1 MTGSTFSD
9 FLIAARDRLG
19 RAGRFLWGGAWAGL
33 AALALLGAVW
43 QAGFEAYGAFIL
55 PAPLDVLRKGV
66 RLIADPATWA
76 IAQATGIRALEGFA
90 LSVCI
95 GMGGVGIAAG
105 YSHAVLRLVRPLLTI
120 MLGVPPVAWIVLTM
134 IWFGAG
140 DGTVIVTVIVAA
152 TPILVAGTAE
162 GILTRDRGLDAMALA
177 YGAGPFRRFATLG
190 LRHMSAHLFPAVVLG
205 LATGGFKVAVM
216 AELLANSGGIG
227 GALADARALF
237 DIEEALA
244 WVAIS
249 VSLLIAVEYGAV
261 QPVRGELERWK
272 QAAQP
277 WGGIKR

>member
-1 MTGSTFSD
+1 MTGFTFSE
-9 FLIAARDRLG
+9 LSHASGDRLG
-19 RAGRFLWGGAWAGL
+19 RTGRFLWGGWAGL

-55 PAPLDVLRKGV
+55 PAPLDVIVKGFD
-66 RLIADPATWA
+66 LITTPATWA

-90 LSVCI
+90 LSVAI
-95 GMGGVGIAAG
+95 GLGMGIAAG
-105 YSHAVLRLVRPLLTI
+105 YSQGILRLVRPLMTI

-134 IWFGAG
+134 IWFGTG

-152 TPILVAGTAE
+152 TPILIAGSAE
-162 GILTRDRGLDAMALA
+162 GILTRDRGLDAMAQA
-177 YGAGPFRRFATLG
+177 YGAGPLRRFATLG
-190 LRHMSAHLFPAVVLG
+190 MRHMSAHLFPALVLA
-205 LATGGFKVAVM
+205 LATGFKVAVM
-216 AELLANSGGIG
+216 AELLANAGGIG

-249 VSLLIAVEYGAV
+249 VSLLITVEYGLV

-277 WGGIKR
+277 WGVKR

>member
-1 MTGSTFSD
+1 MTGSIFSELTNA
-9 FLIAARDRLG
+9 FGDRLG
-19 RAGRFLWGGAWAGL
+19 RAGRFLWGGWAGL

-55 PAPLDVLRKGV
+55 PAPLDVIMKGV
-66 RLIADPATWA
+66 DLVSAPATWA
-76 IAQATGIRALEGFA
+76 IAQATGLRAIEGFA
-90 LSVCI
+90 LSGLVGC
-95 GMGGVGIAAG
+95 GVGIAAG
-105 YSHAVLRLVRPLLTI
+105 YSHAMLRLVRPLLTI

-152 TPILVAGTAE
+152 TPILIAGTAE

-177 YGAGPFRRFATLG
+177 YGAGPLRRFTTLG
-190 LRHMSAHLFPAVVLG
+190 LRHMSAHLFPAVILA
-205 LATGGFKVAVM
+205 LATGFKVAVM

-244 WVAIS
+244 WVVIS
-249 VSLLIAVEYGAV
+249 VSLLIAVEYGVV

-277 WGGIKR
+277 WGVKR